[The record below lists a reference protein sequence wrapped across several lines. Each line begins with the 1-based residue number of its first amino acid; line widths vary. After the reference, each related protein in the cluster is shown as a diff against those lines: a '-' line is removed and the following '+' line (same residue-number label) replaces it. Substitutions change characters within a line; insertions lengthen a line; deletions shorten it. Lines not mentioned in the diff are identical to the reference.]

1 MRIMEKLEGLGTAL
15 ITPFDANG
23 KVDYKALARL
33 LDTQLTGFVDYIV
46 VLGTTGEAATLT
58 PEEKKE
64 VRQFIVE
71 HVKLA
76 ALKRPNPAMD
86 DPDICAAIRPVS
98 IPLVLGVGGN
108 NTAAVCAA
116 LAAIHDELL
125 ENYAAILSVCPYYNK
140 PNQEGLFRHFC
151 AVAEASPIPVV
162 LYNVPGRTGVNLLPE
177 TVMRIYE
184 AHPDKICGIKEASG
198 NVEQIKRLIKMSTE
212 YRVQNTDPISPY
224 SVSKAVCTPSGKA
237 GLLVISGDDGIACE
251 LMEAGAAGLISVAS
265 NAFPEDFYHIVHDKD
280 AALQAKYAETIK
292 LLFAEGNPVGIKAVL
307 SQKGLITNSL
317 RLPLVPA
324 SEELQEKIIQELGV
338 I

>member
-1 MRIMEKLEGLGTAL
+1 MIKGLGTAL

-23 KVDYKALARL
+23 KVDYDALARL
-33 LDTQLTGFVDYIV
+33 LDTQLTGFVDYLV

-58 PEEKKE
+58 AEEKKE
-64 VRQFIVE
+64 VRQFIAE

-76 ALKRPNPAMD
+76 AFKRHYPAMD
-86 DPDICAAIRPVS
+86 DPDICAAIRPVP

-108 NTAAVCAA
+108 NTAAVCAELDA
-116 LAAIHDELL
+116 MRDELS

-140 PNQEGLFRHFC
+140 PNQEGLYQHFC
-151 AVAEASPIPVV
+151 KVAEASPIPVI

-184 AHPDKICGIKEASG
+184 AHPDKIIGIKEASG
-198 NVEQIKRLIKMSTE
+198 NIEQIKRLIGL
-212 YRVQNTDPISPY
+212 
-224 SVSKAVCTPSGKA
+224 SGEA

-251 LMEAGAAGLISVAS
+251 VMQAGGAGLISVAS
-265 NAFPEDFYHIVHDKD
+265 NAFPEDFWHIVHDQD
-280 AALQAKYAETIK
+280 ATLQARYAEMIR

-307 SQKGLITNSL
+307 AQKGLITNSL

-324 SEELQEKIIQELGV
+324 SQELQAKILRLLRV
-338 I
+338 L